1 VKHAVFFDLDGTL
14 TDYQAL
20 VNHVLAELS
29 SRVEAHTG
37 VAAAEFLATYMQVQ
51 AFDEAQERAGLI
63 SVVTVRDRKR
73 RFGAALRKHGI
84 ADENFTEELAHGYA
98 EARRANSFP
107 MLGATATLT
116 MLKDAGVWVGIVT
129 EGSGREQRGQI
140 GKLGWSPLIDDLV
153 ISEEAGV
160 HKPEPA
166 LVGLALLHSQANAKN
181 TVFVGDRTLW
191 DLAPAKSLG
200 MTTVLMDV
208 GLYPEEA
215 AKAPE
220 CIDHRVHN
228 HGELQG
234 WLRNWLAKR

>member
-1 VKHAVFFDLDGTL
+1 MKHAVFFDLDGTL

-29 SRVEAHTG
+29 TRVEAHTG
-37 VAAAEFLATYMQVQ
+37 LPAAKFLATYMKVQ
-51 AFDEAQERAGLI
+51 ADDEAQERAGLI

-84 ADENFTEELAHGYA
+84 LDERLTEELARGYA
-98 EARRANSFP
+98 EARRLNSFP
-107 MLGATATLT
+107 MLGATATLR
-116 MLKDAGVWVGIVT
+116 MLKDAGVWIGIVT

-140 GKLGWSPLIDDLV
+140 DKLGWSPLIDDLV

-166 LVGLALLHSQANAKN
+166 LVRLALTHSSVDANQA
-181 TVFVGDRTLW
+181 VFVGDRTLW

-228 HGELQG
+228 HGELQA
-234 WLRNWLAKR
+234 WLHDWLKRR